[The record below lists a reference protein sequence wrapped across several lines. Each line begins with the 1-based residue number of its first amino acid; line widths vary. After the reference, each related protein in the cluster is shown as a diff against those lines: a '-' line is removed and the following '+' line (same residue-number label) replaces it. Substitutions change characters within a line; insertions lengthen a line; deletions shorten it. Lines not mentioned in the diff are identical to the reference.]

1 MDIFSIDYIL
11 ELIDKSKDQIK
22 RELDMKV
29 LENNKLSLES
39 DHLLQVLDYTPK
51 TFLSEK
57 EIICSYPII
66 KIKPQKIEKKSPI
79 KNKHVKLVST
89 PNIDI
94 DSLALNK
101 NNIQNSKLE
110 IINKD
115 NTDKKEKEEKKE
127 ENDEDE
133 EDEEFERRYEQRQRQ
148 IEEREKKKKNLNR
161 EEFELFH
168 HKTTK
173 VLNVKEFMEGIAPL
187 DKKME
192 IEVKLFKNKNKIILS
207 ITDKETVKDIKKLII
222 QNLIL
227 KKIDLKYSSYKDYN
241 LILNE
246 SSSKND
252 KKDLILEND
261 QILFDLK
268 PKIISFI
275 EKDND
280 NDGLN
285 KDKAK
290 DKIIDDIKNAEIKIE
305 ATDIK
310 INYKI
315 GGINYYKIINISLN
329 DNLKKILDIFFKK
342 NILKEKNIESY
353 FFVDFKKSP
362 ESENAL
368 NLDILI
374 RNLPSNEL
382 NLYHKNNSNINNNE
396 EMKFKSDDEKK

>member
-1 MDIFSIDYIL
+1 M
-11 ELIDKSKDQIK
+11 
-22 RELDMKV
+22 
-29 LENNKLSLES
+29 
-39 DHLLQVLDYTPK
+39 
-51 TFLSEK
+51 
-57 EIICSYPII
+57 
-66 KIKPQKIEKKSPI
+66 
-79 KNKHVKLVST
+79 
-89 PNIDI
+89 
-94 DSLALNK
+94 
-101 NNIQNSKLE
+101 
-110 IINKD
+110 
-115 NTDKKEKEEKKE
+115 
-127 ENDEDE
+127 
-133 EDEEFERRYEQRQRQ
+133 
-148 IEEREKKKKNLNR
+148 
-161 EEFELFH
+161 
-168 HKTTK
+168 
-173 VLNVKEFMEGIAPL
+173 
-187 DKKME
+187 
-192 IEVKLFKNKNKIILS
+192 FKNKNKIILS
-207 ITDKETVKDIKKLII
+207 ITGKETVKDIKKLII

-285 KDKAK
+285 KDKTK

-329 DNLKKILDIFFKK
+329 DNLKKILDIFFKE